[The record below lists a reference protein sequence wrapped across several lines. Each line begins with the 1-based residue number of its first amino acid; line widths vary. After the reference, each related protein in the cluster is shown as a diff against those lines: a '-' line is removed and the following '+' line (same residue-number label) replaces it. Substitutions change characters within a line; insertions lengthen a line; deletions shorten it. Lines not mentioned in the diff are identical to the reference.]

1 MNESTKLLTLING
14 YKISNA
20 FFLAVE
26 HGLFDFI
33 DGKTDLYEIADLTET
48 DARALEI
55 MLRLFATLDLIEEKQ
70 PYRYSLKEEYKKF
83 LKSDSINSY
92 VPLIKLENYL
102 SEFHTSKKAMEHS
115 LVTGTG
121 EDLFNE
127 NSKENKVGI
136 YGQAMDNGG
145 RFSSMCIAREFLGL
159 KGGRILDVGGGVGT
173 NVIQLCKMNKTVDV
187 VILEKKEM
195 EDACVSNIHKN
206 NLNNRIQFREADL
219 RTVTIEGQYKG
230 IIVSNILHL
239 FNETTN
245 KQLLMKLASCLEK
258 DGIIVFHDF
267 FVGGGFSQK
276 FIASIYSLDW
286 LMHGSYFCLRPDE
299 LKLLVESYGLKVV
312 KNRYYENIPTSIIV
326 AKKP

>member
-1 MNESTKLLTLING
+1 
-14 YKISNA
+14 
-20 FFLAVE
+20 
-26 HGLFDFI
+26 
-33 DGKTDLYEIADLTET
+33 
-48 DARALEI
+48 
-55 MLRLFATLDLIEEKQ
+55 
-70 PYRYSLKEEYKKF
+70 
-83 LKSDSINSY
+83 
-92 VPLIKLENYL
+92 
-102 SEFHTSKKAMEHS
+102 
-115 LVTGTG
+115 
-121 EDLFNE
+121 
-127 NSKENKVGI
+127 
-136 YGQAMDNGG
+136 
-145 RFSSMCIAREFLGL
+145 
-159 KGGRILDVGGGVGT
+159 
-173 NVIQLCKMNKTVDV
+173 
-187 VILEKKEM
+187 M

-312 KNRYYENIPTSIIV
+312 KPGIMRTFQLQSL
-326 AKKP
+326 

>member
-102 SEFHTSKKAMEHS
+102 SEFHTSKKS
-115 LVTGTG
+115 NGTF
-121 EDLFNE
+121 L
-127 NSKENKVGI
+127 S
-136 YGQAMDNGG
+136 YRYRG
-145 RFSSMCIAREFLGL
+145 RLI
-159 KGGRILDVGGGVGT
+159 
-173 NVIQLCKMNKTVDV
+173 
-187 VILEKKEM
+187 
-195 EDACVSNIHKN
+195 
-206 NLNNRIQFREADL
+206 
-219 RTVTIEGQYKG
+219 
-230 IIVSNILHL
+230 
-239 FNETTN
+239 
-245 KQLLMKLASCLEK
+245 
-258 DGIIVFHDF
+258 
-267 FVGGGFSQK
+267 
-276 FIASIYSLDW
+276 
-286 LMHGSYFCLRPDE
+286 
-299 LKLLVESYGLKVV
+299 
-312 KNRYYENIPTSIIV
+312 
-326 AKKP
+326 